1 MAENLS
7 SLAPETMPAK
17 STMAAW
23 AAEGTQ
29 TVNALRATMA
39 LCVQRSG
46 RTETAMQGGLEQ
58 QMPPQA
64 AVMILAL
71 PSSS

>member
-1 MAENLS
+1 
-7 SLAPETMPAK
+7 
-17 STMAAW
+17 MAAW